1 LPLRKRATQ
10 AKSGEDAFYTLALEH
25 ALAYLGSRVLYP
37 ARPAVRESE
46 LYELYDHTREDVEHS
61 TNFAF
66 PEFIEM
72 VDFLALHRGY
82 ELNPQRYAEIPDP
95 ILSGV
100 QYTGEKLEWCTRQLG
115 YMLGTDVYQAYL
127 EGIVTPRFLKNLFLL
142 HIDEPA
148 SAGAAYFAL
157 ARKIRRPNKRCVRC

>member
-1 LPLRKRATQ
+1 
-10 AKSGEDAFYTLALEH
+10 
-25 ALAYLGSRVLYP
+25 
-37 ARPAVRESE
+37 
-46 LYELYDHTREDVEHS
+46 
-61 TNFAF
+61 
-66 PEFIEM
+66 M

-100 QYTGEKLEWCTRQLG
+100 QYSGEKLEWCTRQLG

-148 SAGAAYFAL
+148 SAAAAYFAL
-157 ARKIRRPNKRCVRC
+157 ARKIRRPTSAVFVLRQRKKSLLNCLSIKCCRCYLSVYGGKAPADHLEGVGRELQRFQLFKAEPAHLVCIGAAAGLA